1 MNQTPVK
8 LGPLALLLTVI
19 SICLTV
25 LSILTFT
32 TARADQRL
40 AEKYASTVRERYEL
54 EAEGQ
59 AWLRDLVNDAEGVTF
74 EADLEADSDHGPFQH
89 RIEKNDSILIIRFLL
104 KPEEGVEARI
114 LGWKLRHG
122 WEEDTSMGDLWMP
135 E

>member
-32 TARADQRL
+32 TAQADQRL
-40 AEKYASTVRERYEL
+40 AEKYAENVKLRYQL

-59 AWLRDLVNDAEGVTF
+59 TWLSGFLKGEEEAEVENGVY
-74 EADLEADSDHGPFQH
+74 QH
-89 RIEKNDSILIIRFLL
+89 DIEKDGTRLSIQLEEKDGIFRII
-104 KPEEGVEARI
+104 
-114 LGWKLRHG
+114 GWKLTHL
-122 WEEDTSMGDLWMP
+122 WEEDTDIGNLWIS